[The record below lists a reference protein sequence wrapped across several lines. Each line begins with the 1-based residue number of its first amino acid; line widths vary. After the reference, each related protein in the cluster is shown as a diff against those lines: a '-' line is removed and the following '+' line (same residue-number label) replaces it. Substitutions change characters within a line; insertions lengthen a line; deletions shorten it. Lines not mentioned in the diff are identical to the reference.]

1 MISLKKDEWF
11 SNIRTDVLAGLVVGL
26 ALIPESIAFSAI
38 AGVDPQ
44 VGLYASFCIAV
55 SIAFFGGRP
64 AMISAATGAMALLMI
79 TLVKEHGLQYLLAAT
94 ILTGVIQIIAGYFK
108 VAKLM
113 RFVSQS
119 VVYGFLNALAIL
131 IFVAQLPELNRM
143 DSMGYVF
150 VALGLAV
157 IYLFPYIPKIGK
169 AIPSPLICI
178 IVLTTLALFLGADMR
193 MVSDLGHFP
202 DTLPIFLLPDIPLNF
217 ETLQIVFPYSIT
229 LATVGLLESMMT
241 TTVVN
246 EVTGTEG
253 DRHQEC
259 RGQGMA
265 NIVSGFMGGMAGCAM
280 IGQSVINVSSGAR
293 TRLSTLVAGVFLLC
307 LVVFFKDWL
316 SYIPM
321 AALVA
326 IMIMVAFTTFQWDSV
341 KNIAK
346 HPLQSNVVMLSVVM
360 IVLATHNLA
369 LGVFVGVLLS
379 ALFFINKLESTVH
392 VQSELL
398 NYTRRY
404 VVSGQI
410 FFSSSEKFFQFFD
423 FNEHIQKVEI
433 ELSHAHIWDMTSVQ
447 MLNAIVEK
455 FEAHG
460 VVVEVL
466 GLNEAS
472 STLIDRISS

>member
-316 SYIPM
+316 AYIPM

-379 ALFFINKLESTVH
+379 ALFFINKLESTAH
-392 VQSELL
+392 VQSELH
-398 NYTRRY
+398 NHTRRY
-404 VVSGQI
+404 LVSGQI

-423 FNEHIQKVEI
+423 
-433 ELSHAHIWDMTSVQ
+433 
-447 MLNAIVEK
+447 EK
-455 FEAHG
+455 
-460 VVVEVL
+460 
-466 GLNEAS
+466 
-472 STLIDRISS
+472 

>member
-316 SYIPM
+316 AYIPM

-392 VQSELL
+392 VQSELH
-398 NYTRRY
+398 NHTRRY

-447 MLNAIVEK
+447 MLNAVIEK